1 MDKKGDEIKSKVE
14 SSPVDSR
21 IAAVHDLIFSENIQ
35 QYDSQFNEVNE
46 RIAELQAATEK
57 NLAETNASLENKIAD
72 LQKLMESTF
81 NALNQDID
89 KRLEKLDDKKADRKV
104 LGKALEKI
112 AVMLQQ

>member
-1 MDKKGDEIKSKVE
+1 M
-14 SSPVDSR
+14 
-21 IAAVHDLIFSENIQ
+21 IFSENIQ

-57 NLAETNASLENKIAD
+57 SLADTNASLENKIVD
-72 LQKLMESTF
+72 LQNLMESTF
-81 NALNQDID
+81 KALNEDID
-89 KRLEKLDDKKADRKV
+89 KRLERLDDKKTDRKV